1 MRWVIPDAKGAP
13 DDLRHPLAGP
23 HLAAEAVRFR
33 PAVHEGGQLGE
44 LLGAQARLPTGCGMA
59 PQPFHA
65 LLAPPLEPLADGTGR
80 HAESGGDVLLFP
92 ALLFQLPGTLSPPLA
107 PIELRHLG
115 LHGANISSFYAS
127 TQRSVERACERARQT
142 GLWVVGHGHRRIDGA
157 EVFAVPSMRHPETQ
171 WWLVAVVDGR
181 LACDCPAG
189 RQGRMCQHR
198 GAVHAFLA
206 AGLLAA
212 RSARQTASSPRLRTD
227 TRPFSIWK

>member
-1 MRWVIPDAKGAP
+1 MTSATRLQVHTWPRKPYASGPRSTRAGSWANCSALRRGCRPGAGWRRNP
-13 DDLRHPLAGP
+13 STPCSRPRLSHWLTA
-23 HLAAEAVRFR
+23 
-33 PAVHEGGQLGE
+33 PAVTPR
-44 LLGAQARLPTGCGMA
+44 AAAMS
-59 PQPFHA
+59 F
-65 LLAPPLEPLADGTGR
+65 
-80 HAESGGDVLLFP
+80 
-92 ALLFQLPGTLSPPLA
+92 FQLPGTLSPPLA